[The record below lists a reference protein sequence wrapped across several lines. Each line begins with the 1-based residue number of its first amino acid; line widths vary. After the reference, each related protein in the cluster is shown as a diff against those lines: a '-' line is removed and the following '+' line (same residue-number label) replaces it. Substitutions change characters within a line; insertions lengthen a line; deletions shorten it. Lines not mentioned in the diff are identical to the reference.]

1 MQASPRLSP
10 VQRFLFL
17 GAIALNATMM
27 NLDFTAVNLAVLPMA
42 EGLGESIDTMQ
53 WVLSGYLLAFSSM
66 LIPAGNIGDRIG
78 YRRTILLGTVIFVTT
93 SIIIALAS
101 NSWIAISGRIAQGA
115 GAALNV
121 TSVYG
126 LISEV
131 LPKKKQPL
139 AISIIGAALGL
150 GMALGPTFGGV
161 LIEYFNWPAIFW
173 VNLPIGAIVFGTIIS
188 TVPKS
193 KPHHAGQSM
202 DWPGITCLVSGLSL
216 MLYALGN
223 VHIWGWND
231 LLLWGL
237 ILSGV
242 LLIVYC
248 VLREKSISH
257 PLLHL
262 HLFKNKFFSYACIL
276 FTGFNYCWV
285 AMLFIIGLLLQDVWE
300 YTPFHAGLI
309 MLAMTICYGAFCPIS
324 GLLLKKY
331 SPRALAVTGFMLTVP
346 GLIWIL
352 YLPVNGVLT
361 QWILAQLLIGTGFA
375 FTFSSVNTTMISSL
389 PEKETGA
396 GSGLFLMFGLFSG
409 ALSLV
414 VTTTIAMGTLLAK
427 LENLAESHGVTLTE
441 DQSESLLQVAQTGHF
456 TAKQSDMLG
465 TSLSGPMQELVVNHV
480 HKGLNIALITCII
493 LSISGIFVAFRG
505 FKGAKISEHH
515 DTAPML

>member
-1 MQASPRLSP
+1 
-10 VQRFLFL
+10 
-17 GAIALNATMM
+17 M

-101 NSWIAISGRIAQGA
+101 NSWVAISGRIAQGA

-139 AISIIGAALGL
+139 AIYIIGAALGL

-173 VNLPIGAIVFGTIIS
+173 VNLPIGAIVFGIIIS
-188 TVPKS
+188 IVPKS

-223 VHIWGWND
+223 VHIWGWDD

-242 LLIVYC
+242 LLIIYC

-285 AMLFIIGLLLQDVWE
+285 AMLFIIGLLLQDIWE

-309 MLAMTICYGAFCPIS
+309 MLAMTVCYGAFCPVS

-331 SPRALAVTGFMLTVP
+331 SPRALAVTGFILTVP

-414 VTTTIAMGTLLAK
+414 VTTSIAMGTLLSK
-427 LENLAESHGVTLTE
+427 LEDLAEAQGVILTE
-441 DQSESLLQVAQTGHF
+441 DQSEGLLQVAQTGHF
-456 TAKQSDMLG
+456 TAKQADILG
-465 TSLSGPMQELVVNHV
+465 TNLSGPMQELVVNHV
-480 HKGLNIALITCII
+480 HKGLNIALIICVL
-493 LSISGIFVAFRG
+493 LSVAGIFTAFRG